1 MTSNDGTSKR
11 GVIFDL
17 DGTLVDTT
25 YLHVLAWSRS
35 LRDAGEQASMSSIH
49 PLIGMSSDRLVQELL
64 GRPHEQVS
72 EGHGRHFGELIDDMR
87 GFPSAG
93 ELLAEVH
100 RRGAA
105 VVIATSA
112 KEQDLDAMMEAV
124 GAPDAVVD
132 QIVHAAEVKASK
144 PEPDILERALDVGG
158 LDADRCVVVGDTVW
172 DVEAATRCELPC
184 VAVLT
189 GGTGRAELETAG
201 AAAVY
206 RDTAELL
213 ERLDTSPLARVLAEP
228 AR

>member
-1 MTSNDGTSKR
+1 MTSNDGTSNR

-25 YLHVLAWSRS
+25 YLHVLAWARS
-35 LRDAGEQASMSSIH
+35 LRDAGEKAPMSSIH
-49 PLIGMSSDRLVQELL
+49 RLIGMSSDRLVRELL
-64 GRPHEQVS
+64 GRPHDEVS
-72 EGHGRHFGELIDDMR
+72 EGHGRHFRQLIDDMW

-93 ELLAEVH
+93 ALLAEVH

-112 KEQDLDAMMEAV
+112 KEQDLEAMMDAV
-124 GAPDAVVD
+124 GAPEGVVD

-144 PEPDILERALDVGG
+144 PEPDILVQAVEVGG

-172 DVEAATRCELPC
+172 DVEAATRCGIPC

-189 GGTGRAELETAG
+189 GGAGRSELEAAG
-201 AAAVY
+201 AAEVY
-206 RDTAELL
+206 RDAAELL
-213 ERLDTSPLARVLAEP
+213 ERLDTSALARVLADP
-228 AR
+228 AS